1 MEIENNAYF
10 WQKIDTLF
18 YSSILELTRNKG
30 SRHPIYKNL
39 VYPVDYGY
47 LKDTVG
53 EGNHGIAVFKGT
65 ANNEV
70 VDTLIIAADILKKDI
85 ETKLLLGC
93 TKQEELEILEFL
105 NQSDFQKTIV
115 VRRTKH
121 IPSWG
126 CSNN

>member
-18 YSSILELTRNKG
+18 YSSFLDIKRLKG
-30 SRHPIYKNL
+30 SKHPVYKSL
-39 VYPVDYGY
+39 IYPVDYGY
-47 LKDTVG
+47 LNDTVG
-53 EGNHGIAVFKGT
+53 EANHGIAVFKGT
-65 ANNEV
+65 STNTV

-85 ETKLLLGC
+85 ETKLLLSC

-115 VRRTKH
+115 IRRTNY

>member
-1 MEIENNAYF
+1 M
-10 WQKIDTLF
+10 
-18 YSSILELTRNKG
+18 
-30 SRHPIYKNL
+30 
-39 VYPVDYGY
+39 
-47 LKDTVG
+47 
-53 EGNHGIAVFKGT
+53 FKGT
-65 ANNEV
+65 STNTV

-85 ETKLLLGC
+85 ETKLLLSC

-115 VRRTKH
+115 IRRTNY